1 MAAFHTRMLQRSF
14 RRKHKA
20 RTDTGRTLQ
29 RHRFRSEILH
39 TLHHTRGIRV
49 LFTHHHAER
58 RLPMKKREARKAIN
72 GYFGEIRHSIMFTV
86 TRHGVLAYVEYE
98 DFMPEHTV
106 RRELESLLGSGYL
119 VSVKRECSRSLF
131 KEIVDFLSSDTSGQ
145 KTLLMMMGNYV
156 SAHPLHNS
164 L

>member
-1 MAAFHTRMLQRSF
+1 
-14 RRKHKA
+14 
-20 RTDTGRTLQ
+20 
-29 RHRFRSEILH
+29 
-39 TLHHTRGIRV
+39 
-49 LFTHHHAER
+49 
-58 RLPMKKREARKAIN
+58 
-72 GYFGEIRHSIMFTV
+72 MFTV

-131 KEIVDFLSSDTSGQ
+131 KEIVDFISSDTSGQ

>member
-1 MAAFHTRMLQRSF
+1 
-14 RRKHKA
+14 
-20 RTDTGRTLQ
+20 
-29 RHRFRSEILH
+29 
-39 TLHHTRGIRV
+39 
-49 LFTHHHAER
+49 
-58 RLPMKKREARKAIN
+58 
-72 GYFGEIRHSIMFTV
+72 MFTV
-86 TRHGVLAYVEYE
+86 TRHGVLVYVEYE

-156 SAHPLHNS
+156 SAHLSTIACRACQNKCSKPLERFAAYRSRGLPQTTLEVAGARFKSQFQKCFLSFKNGRS
-164 L
+164 GR

>member
-1 MAAFHTRMLQRSF
+1 MT
-14 RRKHKA
+14 
-20 RTDTGRTLQ
+20 
-29 RHRFRSEILH
+29 
-39 TLHHTRGIRV
+39 
-49 LFTHHHAER
+49 
-58 RLPMKKREARKAIN
+58 KREARKAID
-72 GYFGEIRHSIMFTV
+72 GYFGEVRHSIMFTS
-86 TRHGVLAYVEYE
+86 TQKGMLAYVEYE

-106 RRELESLLGSGYL
+106 RRALGSLLGSGYL

>member
-1 MAAFHTRMLQRSF
+1 MN
-14 RRKHKA
+14 
-20 RTDTGRTLQ
+20 
-29 RHRFRSEILH
+29 
-39 TLHHTRGIRV
+39 
-49 LFTHHHAER
+49 
-58 RLPMKKREARKAIN
+58 KREARKAIN
-72 GYFGEIRHSIMFTV
+72 DYFGEIRHSIMFTV
-86 TRHGVLAYVEYE
+86 TRHGVLVYVEYE

>member
-1 MAAFHTRMLQRSF
+1 MN
-14 RRKHKA
+14 
-20 RTDTGRTLQ
+20 
-29 RHRFRSEILH
+29 
-39 TLHHTRGIRV
+39 
-49 LFTHHHAER
+49 
-58 RLPMKKREARKAIN
+58 KREARKAIN
-72 GYFGEIRHSIMFTV
+72 GYFGEVRHSIMFV
-86 TRHGVLAYVEYE
+86 NTREGVLAYVEYE

-106 RRELESLLGSGYL
+106 RRELERLLGVGYL

-131 KEIVDFLSSDTSGQ
+131 KEIVDFLSSDKNGQ

>member
-1 MAAFHTRMLQRSF
+1 
-14 RRKHKA
+14 
-20 RTDTGRTLQ
+20 
-29 RHRFRSEILH
+29 
-39 TLHHTRGIRV
+39 
-49 LFTHHHAER
+49 
-58 RLPMKKREARKAIN
+58 MKKREARKAIN
-72 GYFGEIRHSIMFTV
+72 CYFGEVTHSIMFV
-86 TRHGVLAYVEYE
+86 NTRKGVLAYVEYE

>member
-1 MAAFHTRMLQRSF
+1 MN
-14 RRKHKA
+14 
-20 RTDTGRTLQ
+20 
-29 RHRFRSEILH
+29 
-39 TLHHTRGIRV
+39 
-49 LFTHHHAER
+49 
-58 RLPMKKREARKAIN
+58 KREARKAID
-72 GYFGEIRHSIMFTV
+72 GYFGEVRHSIMFTS
-86 TRHGVLAYVEYE
+86 TRKGVLAYVEYE

-131 KEIVDFLSSDTSGQ
+131 KEILDFLSSDTSGQ

-156 SAHPLHNS
+156 SAHPLHNR

>member
-1 MAAFHTRMLQRSF
+1 MT
-14 RRKHKA
+14 
-20 RTDTGRTLQ
+20 
-29 RHRFRSEILH
+29 
-39 TLHHTRGIRV
+39 
-49 LFTHHHAER
+49 
-58 RLPMKKREARKAIN
+58 KREARKAID
-72 GYFGEIRHSIMFTV
+72 GYFGEVRHSIMFTS
-86 TRHGVLAYVEYE
+86 TQKGMLAYVEYE

-119 VSVKRECSRSLF
+119 VSVKRECSRSPF
-131 KEIVDFLSSDTSGQ
+131 KEILDFLSSDTSGQ

>member
-1 MAAFHTRMLQRSF
+1 MT
-14 RRKHKA
+14 
-20 RTDTGRTLQ
+20 
-29 RHRFRSEILH
+29 
-39 TLHHTRGIRV
+39 
-49 LFTHHHAER
+49 
-58 RLPMKKREARKAIN
+58 KREARKAID
-72 GYFGEIRHSIMFTV
+72 GYFGEVRHSIMFTS
-86 TRHGVLAYVEYE
+86 TQKGMLAYVEYE

-106 RRELESLLGSGYL
+106 RRELESLLGIGFL

-131 KEIVDFLSSDTSGQ
+131 KEILDFLSSDTSGQ

>member
-1 MAAFHTRMLQRSF
+1 
-14 RRKHKA
+14 
-20 RTDTGRTLQ
+20 
-29 RHRFRSEILH
+29 
-39 TLHHTRGIRV
+39 
-49 LFTHHHAER
+49 
-58 RLPMKKREARKAIN
+58 MKKLEARKAIN
-72 GYFGEIRHSIMFTV
+72 DYFGEIRHSIMFTV
-86 TRHGVLAYVEYE
+86 TRHGVLVYVEYE

>member
-1 MAAFHTRMLQRSF
+1 MN
-14 RRKHKA
+14 
-20 RTDTGRTLQ
+20 
-29 RHRFRSEILH
+29 
-39 TLHHTRGIRV
+39 
-49 LFTHHHAER
+49 
-58 RLPMKKREARKAIN
+58 KREARKAIN
-72 GYFGEIRHSIMFTV
+72 GYFGEIRHCIIFTG
-86 TRHGVLAYVEYE
+86 TRKGVLAYVEYE

-156 SAHPLHNS
+156 SAHPLHNI

>member
-1 MAAFHTRMLQRSF
+1 MN
-14 RRKHKA
+14 
-20 RTDTGRTLQ
+20 
-29 RHRFRSEILH
+29 
-39 TLHHTRGIRV
+39 
-49 LFTHHHAER
+49 
-58 RLPMKKREARKAIN
+58 KREARKAIN
-72 GYFGEIRHSIMFTV
+72 GYFGKIRHSIMFTV
-86 TRHGVLAYVEYE
+86 TRHGVLVYVEYE

-106 RRELESLLGSGYL
+106 RRELESLLGGGYL

>member
-1 MAAFHTRMLQRSF
+1 MN
-14 RRKHKA
+14 
-20 RTDTGRTLQ
+20 
-29 RHRFRSEILH
+29 
-39 TLHHTRGIRV
+39 
-49 LFTHHHAER
+49 
-58 RLPMKKREARKAIN
+58 KREARKAID
-72 GYFGEIRHSIMFTV
+72 GYFGKIRHSIMFTV
-86 TRHGVLAYVEYE
+86 TRHGVLVYVEYE

>member
-1 MAAFHTRMLQRSF
+1 MN
-14 RRKHKA
+14 
-20 RTDTGRTLQ
+20 
-29 RHRFRSEILH
+29 
-39 TLHHTRGIRV
+39 
-49 LFTHHHAER
+49 
-58 RLPMKKREARKAIN
+58 KREARKVIN
-72 GYFGEIRHSIMFTV
+72 GYFGEIKHYIIFTG
-86 TRHGVLAYVEYE
+86 TRKGVLAYVEYE

-106 RRELESLLGSGYL
+106 QRELERLLGSGYM

>member
-1 MAAFHTRMLQRSF
+1 
-14 RRKHKA
+14 
-20 RTDTGRTLQ
+20 
-29 RHRFRSEILH
+29 
-39 TLHHTRGIRV
+39 
-49 LFTHHHAER
+49 
-58 RLPMKKREARKAIN
+58 MKKREARKAIN
-72 GYFGEIRHSIMFTV
+72 GYFGGIRHSIMFTV
-86 TRHGVLAYVEYE
+86 TRHGVLVYVEYE

-106 RRELESLLGSGYL
+106 RRELENLLGSGCL

-131 KEIVDFLSSDTSGQ
+131 KESVDFLSSDTSGQ

>member
-1 MAAFHTRMLQRSF
+1 MN
-14 RRKHKA
+14 
-20 RTDTGRTLQ
+20 
-29 RHRFRSEILH
+29 
-39 TLHHTRGIRV
+39 
-49 LFTHHHAER
+49 
-58 RLPMKKREARKAIN
+58 KREARKTIN
-72 GYFGEIRHSIMFTV
+72 GYFGEIRHCIIFTG
-86 TRHGVLAYVEYE
+86 TRKGVLAYVEYE

-131 KEIVDFLSSDTSGQ
+131 KEILDFLSSDTSGQ

>member
-1 MAAFHTRMLQRSF
+1 MN
-14 RRKHKA
+14 
-20 RTDTGRTLQ
+20 
-29 RHRFRSEILH
+29 
-39 TLHHTRGIRV
+39 
-49 LFTHHHAER
+49 
-58 RLPMKKREARKAIN
+58 KREARKAID
-72 GYFGEIRHSIMFTV
+72 GYFGGIRHSIMFTV
-86 TRHGVLAYVEYE
+86 TRHGVLVYVEYE

-106 RRELESLLGSGYL
+106 RRELENLLGSGCL

-156 SAHPLHNS
+156 SAPPLHNS

>member
-1 MAAFHTRMLQRSF
+1 
-14 RRKHKA
+14 
-20 RTDTGRTLQ
+20 
-29 RHRFRSEILH
+29 
-39 TLHHTRGIRV
+39 
-49 LFTHHHAER
+49 
-58 RLPMKKREARKAIN
+58 
-72 GYFGEIRHSIMFTV
+72 MFTV

-106 RRELESLLGSGYL
+106 RRELENLLGSGCL

-156 SAHPLHNS
+156 SATPSTLACRATQNKCS
-164 L
+164 KLLERFAAYRSRGLPQTTLEVAGARFKSQFQ

>member
-1 MAAFHTRMLQRSF
+1 MN
-14 RRKHKA
+14 
-20 RTDTGRTLQ
+20 
-29 RHRFRSEILH
+29 
-39 TLHHTRGIRV
+39 
-49 LFTHHHAER
+49 
-58 RLPMKKREARKAIN
+58 KREARKAIN
-72 GYFGEIRHSIMFTV
+72 GYFGEIRHCIIFTG
-86 TRHGVLAYVEYE
+86 TRKGVLAYVEYE

-106 RRELESLLGSGYL
+106 RRELESLLGSGCL

-131 KEIVDFLSSDTSGQ
+131 KEILDFLSSDTSGQ

>member
-1 MAAFHTRMLQRSF
+1 MN
-14 RRKHKA
+14 
-20 RTDTGRTLQ
+20 
-29 RHRFRSEILH
+29 
-39 TLHHTRGIRV
+39 
-49 LFTHHHAER
+49 
-58 RLPMKKREARKAIN
+58 KREARKAID
-72 GYFGEIRHSIMFTV
+72 GYFGGIRHSIMFTV
-86 TRHGVLAYVEYE
+86 TRHGVLVYVEYE

-106 RRELESLLGSGYL
+106 RRELENLLGSGCL

>member
-1 MAAFHTRMLQRSF
+1 MT
-14 RRKHKA
+14 
-20 RTDTGRTLQ
+20 
-29 RHRFRSEILH
+29 
-39 TLHHTRGIRV
+39 
-49 LFTHHHAER
+49 
-58 RLPMKKREARKAIN
+58 KREARKAID
-72 GYFGEIRHSIMFTV
+72 GYFGEVRHSIMFTS
-86 TRHGVLAYVEYE
+86 TQKGMLAYVEYE

-106 RRELESLLGSGYL
+106 RRELESLLGIGFL

>member
-1 MAAFHTRMLQRSF
+1 
-14 RRKHKA
+14 
-20 RTDTGRTLQ
+20 
-29 RHRFRSEILH
+29 
-39 TLHHTRGIRV
+39 
-49 LFTHHHAER
+49 
-58 RLPMKKREARKAIN
+58 MKKREARKAID
-72 GYFGEIRHSIMFTV
+72 GYFGKIRHSIMFTV
-86 TRHGVLAYVEYE
+86 TLHGVLVYVEYE

>member
-1 MAAFHTRMLQRSF
+1 MN
-14 RRKHKA
+14 
-20 RTDTGRTLQ
+20 
-29 RHRFRSEILH
+29 
-39 TLHHTRGIRV
+39 
-49 LFTHHHAER
+49 
-58 RLPMKKREARKAIN
+58 KREARKAIN

-86 TRHGVLAYVEYE
+86 TRHGVLSYVEYE

-106 RRELESLLGSGYL
+106 RRELESLLGNGYL

-131 KEIVDFLSSDTSGQ
+131 KEIVDFLSSDTGGQ

-156 SAHPLHNS
+156 SSHPLHNS

>member
-1 MAAFHTRMLQRSF
+1 MN
-14 RRKHKA
+14 
-20 RTDTGRTLQ
+20 
-29 RHRFRSEILH
+29 
-39 TLHHTRGIRV
+39 
-49 LFTHHHAER
+49 
-58 RLPMKKREARKAIN
+58 KREARKAID
-72 GYFGEIRHSIMFTV
+72 GYFGEVRHSIMFTS
-86 TRHGVLAYVEYE
+86 TRKGVLAYVEYE

-106 RRELESLLGSGYL
+106 RRELESLLGIGFL

-156 SAHPLHNS
+156 SAHPLHNI

>member
-1 MAAFHTRMLQRSF
+1 MN
-14 RRKHKA
+14 
-20 RTDTGRTLQ
+20 
-29 RHRFRSEILH
+29 
-39 TLHHTRGIRV
+39 
-49 LFTHHHAER
+49 
-58 RLPMKKREARKAIN
+58 KREARKAIDV
-72 GYFGEIRHSIMFTV
+72 YFGEVRHSIMFTS
-86 TRHGVLAYVEYE
+86 TRKGVLAYVEYE

>member
-1 MAAFHTRMLQRSF
+1 MTN
-14 RRKHKA
+14 
-20 RTDTGRTLQ
+20 
-29 RHRFRSEILH
+29 
-39 TLHHTRGIRV
+39 
-49 LFTHHHAER
+49 
-58 RLPMKKREARKAIN
+58 REARKAID
-72 GYFGEIRHSIMFTV
+72 GYFGEVRHSIMFTS
-86 TRHGVLAYVEYE
+86 TQKGMLAYVEYE

-106 RRELESLLGSGYL
+106 RRELGSLLGSGYL

>member
-1 MAAFHTRMLQRSF
+1 
-14 RRKHKA
+14 
-20 RTDTGRTLQ
+20 
-29 RHRFRSEILH
+29 
-39 TLHHTRGIRV
+39 
-49 LFTHHHAER
+49 
-58 RLPMKKREARKAIN
+58 MKKREARKAIN

-106 RRELESLLGSGYL
+106 CRELESLLGSGYL